1 MSIGNK
7 QYRVVIADDVEE
19 VRESLRRVLEPNGY
33 DAFLVPNGEFAIQ
46 IALKAQPDL
55 IILDITMPG
64 ISGFETAQELRRH
77 PETADVPLMFIT
89 GDTDVQT
96 LVQAFEVG
104 AVDYITKPFTRE
116 EILASIS
123 SRVKG
128 LVM

>member
-104 AVDYITKPFTRE
+104 AVDYITKPFT
-116 EILASIS
+116 
-123 SRVKG
+123 
-128 LVM
+128 